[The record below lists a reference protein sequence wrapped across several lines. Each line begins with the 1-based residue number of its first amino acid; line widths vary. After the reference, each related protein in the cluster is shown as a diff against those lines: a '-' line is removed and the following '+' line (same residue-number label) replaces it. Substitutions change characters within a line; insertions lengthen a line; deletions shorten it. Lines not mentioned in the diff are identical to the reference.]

1 MRIFGDP
8 NAGRYMQHQRADRI
22 NLRQQINQLAGDLH
36 GGFQS
41 NADEL
46 CQESTAP
53 TAYAGVRAK

>member
-41 NADEL
+41 NADEVSQL
-46 CQESTAP
+46 IVFTRPADS
-53 TAYAGVRAK
+53 